1 MRSLRDASVL
11 AEHQLEAV
19 ERIEE
24 ILRRYGGALLAD
36 EPGLGKSFVAAE
48 VARREITRGAS
59 VELVVPASLVPQWSA
74 TLRSFGVEAR
84 ITTPE
89 RLLTEAYVAE
99 ARPRVLVVDEAHA
112 FRNPKTQ
119 RYAALA
125 RRSAGA
131 RLLLVTATPVC
142 NSARDL
148 ESLLRLIVPDD
159 AIRAIPS
166 IDVAFERRDGEAIR
180 AIMEELVVRRSA
192 AVLPSRLRFGELRRR
207 VVRFELPALPIDDL
221 RLPLITDG
229 ALVRQFLWRRY
240 ESSEAALIESVRR
253 QRRFYERALEC
264 LAAGHALPKREYRQ
278 AFAYEEDAAAFQTV
292 LFWELFVP
300 VGETT
305 DARSLH
311 AELARLD
318 ALQRG
323 AEAHPSRKL
332 ALLLEICENTRDPV
346 LIFTGWT
353 ATARHLHDAI
363 ARRRR
368 AAIATGRARSNIH
381 EAVEAFCGGRAD
393 VLISTDVGA
402 EGLNLQRAGVVV
414 HYDVPWNPVK
424 LDQRNGRAHR
434 IGQSRNEV
442 KAIYF
447 LTREDPADVMRRV
460 AAKTRTRNALLIPR
474 GLRPMLQ
481 ANPAAAPPRPRLPPG
496 AAAIAF
502 ARAVEAAGWRFPTPY
517 ARRHK
522 AAFEVLLA
530 EIAGER
536 IDQRKLSDL
545 AELAAL
551 EPWAGSP
558 GAVLFRNL

>member
-11 AEHQLEAV
+11 AEHQLEAA

-48 VARREITRGAS
+48 VARREILRGS
-59 VELVVPASLVPQWSA
+59 TVELVVPASLVPQWIA

-84 ITTPE
+84 ITTPD
-89 RLLTEAYVAE
+89 RLLTEAYVAQ
-99 ARPRVLVVDEAHA
+99 AWPRIVVVDEAHA

-142 NSARDL
+142 NSAGDL
-148 ESLLRLIVPDD
+148 ESLFRLIVPDD
-159 AIRAIPS
+159 AIRAVPS
-166 IDVAFERRDGEAIR
+166 IDVAFQRRDSAAIR
-180 AIMEELVVRRSA
+180 ILLEELVVRRNA
-192 AVLPSRLRFGELRRR
+192 GVLPSRLRFGGLRRR
-207 VVRFELPALPIDDL
+207 VVRFELQPLPIGEL
-221 RLPLITDG
+221 QLPLITDG

-240 ESSEAALIESVRR
+240 ESSEEALIESVRR

-278 AFAYEEDAAAFQTV
+278 AFGHEEDAAAFQTV

-300 VGETT
+300 LGETT
-305 DARSLH
+305 DAKSLH

-318 ALQRG
+318 ALQRA
-323 AEAHPSRKL
+323 AEAHPNRKL
-332 ALLLEICENTRDPV
+332 PLLLELCENARDPM

-353 ATARHLHDAI
+353 ATAHHLHEVI

-368 AAIATGRARSNIH
+368 AALVTGRTRSSIH
-381 EAVEAFCGGRAD
+381 EAVDAFRRGRVD

-434 IGQSRNEV
+434 IGQSRDEV
-442 KAIYF
+442 EAIYF
-447 LTREDPADVMRRV
+447 LTREDPADVMRKV
-460 AAKTRTRNALLIPR
+460 AAKTRTRNALLTPR
-474 GLRPMLQ
+474 GLRTEPSPL
-481 ANPAAAPPRPRLPPG
+481 AAPPRPRLPPG
-496 AAAIAF
+496 AAVVAF
-502 ARAVEAAGWRFPTPY
+502 ARAVEASGWRLPAAF

-522 AAFEVLLA
+522 AAFEILLA
-530 EIAGER
+530 EIAIER
-536 IDQRKLSDL
+536 IDERKLSDL
-545 AELAAL
+545 GGLAAL